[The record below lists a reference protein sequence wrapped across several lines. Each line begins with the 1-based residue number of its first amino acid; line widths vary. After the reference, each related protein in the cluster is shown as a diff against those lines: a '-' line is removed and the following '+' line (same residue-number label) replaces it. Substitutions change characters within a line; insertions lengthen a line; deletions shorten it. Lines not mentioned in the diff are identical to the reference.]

1 VKFVH
6 TLQRG
11 PSSAKRPQYAE
22 GVLAYV
28 ATKGRFLQDAP
39 EIEDIVQREVER
51 GLGLHVS
58 TGSAEYVSWQNSLG
72 RSLFHVL
79 NTSTIPDNAGV
90 AIEYRVVGAKQRIDV
105 LLSGLDSSG
114 TASVVLIELKQWS
127 TVDESA
133 LEDHVVTYVGGG
145 RRDVIHPSYQAWSYA
160 SLLQSFYEVVT
171 ADPICIQPC
180 AYVHNCSDESVL
192 RSEGSATLREVAPLF
207 LKGDVQPLRNL
218 IRECVAVG
226 DGARAL
232 RRLDES
238 ALAPSRALVDALASM
253 LEGNREFVLID
264 DQKQA
269 FELIMNMVRESG
281 VGDRQVLVVTGGPGT
296 GKSVIAVN
304 ALVRLLREGL
314 NARYV
319 SKNAAPRHVYSKR
332 LRGNGS
338 RVEVNNLFV
347 APDVFLRADP
357 EAFDVLLVD
366 EAHRLTRQSGPFRNL
381 GENQVAEIT
390 RASRVSVFFLDE
402 AQRVTWR
409 DIGTRDEI
417 ARVATSVGAT
427 VREVALSAQ
436 FRCAGS
442 NEYLRWVDDVLSGR
456 PPAPGALADATYDVQ
471 VFDSPSYLRDVV
483 TTRNDEGGTSRL
495 LAGYCWPWVSKNNV
509 SAYDITFPNFDVAL
523 RWNLSRDGLGWLSV
537 PSSINEVGCIHTI
550 QGLEGDYMG
559 VIIGPDFLVRDGIVF
574 TDPSA
579 RASTDQSVRG
589 WRQSMKTDPEGTRRR
604 TDEII
609 RNTYRTLLTR
619 GMRGTYLYSTD
630 EETNAYLAAMVALA
644 RAGDR

>member
-1 VKFVH
+1 M
-6 TLQRG
+6 
-11 PSSAKRPQYAE
+11 
-22 GVLAYV
+22 LAYV

-79 NTSTIPDNAGV
+79 NTSKIPDNAGV
-90 AIEYRVVGAKQRIDV
+90 AIEYRVVGAKKRIDV
-105 LLSGLDSSG
+105 LLSGLDSMG
-114 TASVVLIELKQWS
+114 VASVVLIELKQWS
-127 TVDESA
+127 TVEESP

-145 RRDVIHPSYQAWSYA
+145 RRDVLHPSYQAWSYA
-160 SLLQSFYEVVT
+160 SLLQCFYEVVT
-171 ADPICIQPC
+171 SDPIGIQPC
-180 AYVHNCSDESVL
+180 AYVHNCSNASIL
-192 RSEGSATLREVAPLF
+192 RSEGSASLRAAAPLF
-207 LKGDVQPLRNL
+207 LKGDAQPLRDL
-218 IRECVAVG
+218 IQECVVVG
-226 DGARAL
+226 DDARAL

-238 ALAPSRALVDALASM
+238 ALTPSRSLVDALASM

-269 FELIMNMVRESG
+269 FELIMNIVRAGG
-281 VGDRQVLVVTGGPGT
+281 VGGRQVLVVTGGPGT
-296 GKSVIAVN
+296 GKSVIAIN
-304 ALVRLLREGL
+304 ALVRLLSEGL
-314 NARYV
+314 NVRYV

-332 LRGNGS
+332 LRGNRP
-338 RVEVNNLFV
+338 RVEVSNLFV
-347 APDVFLRADP
+347 APDMFLRADP
-357 EAFDVLLVD
+357 EMFDVLLVD
-366 EAHRLTRQSGPFRNL
+366 EAHRLTRQSGAFRNL
-381 GENQVAEIT
+381 GENQVTEIT
-390 RASRVSVFFLDE
+390 LAARVSVFFLDE

-417 ARVATSVGAT
+417 VRAASSTHAT

-442 NEYLRWVDDVLSGR
+442 NEYLQWVDDVLSGR
-456 PPAPGALADATYDVQ
+456 PPSPGGLVDATYDLRVL
-471 VFDSPSYLRDVV
+471 DSPSNLRDMVV
-483 TTRNDEGGTSRL
+483 ARNNEGGTSRL
-495 LAGYCWPWVSKNNV
+495 LAGYCWPWISKNDA
-509 SAYDITFPNFDVAL
+509 SACDITFPDFDLAL

-559 VIIGPDFLVRDGIVF
+559 VIIGPDFLVRDGIVI
-574 TDPSA
+574 TDPAA

-589 WRQSMKTDPEGTRRR
+589 WRQAMKIDPSGTRQR

-619 GMRGTYLYSTD
+619 GMRGTYIYSTD
-630 EETNAYLAAMVALA
+630 EETNAYLANMIALA
-644 RAGDR
+644 RTGT